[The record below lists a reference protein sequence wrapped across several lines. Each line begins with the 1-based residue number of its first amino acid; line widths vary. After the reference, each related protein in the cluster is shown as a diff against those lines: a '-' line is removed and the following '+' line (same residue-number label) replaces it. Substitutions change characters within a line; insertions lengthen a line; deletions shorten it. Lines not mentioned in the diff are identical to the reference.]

1 VCTTTGTIQAV
12 PVVASAE
19 ETGPML
25 TVPLEPVDHVSVT
38 MLVDNV
44 ADLLAVDTGPA
55 RRPFIGD
62 ATRGSSPLFE
72 DGWLYEGLVAEHGFS
87 VLVTVERGG
96 AQRRI
101 LFGAGL
107 SPDALVTNMRRMG
120 LDRVTSRSSCS
131 ATGTPTTPP
140 AWTASSAP

>member
-1 VCTTTGTIQAV
+1 MSASRCWSTTSPTCSRWTRGRPGARS
-12 PVVASAE
+12 SA
-19 ETGPML
+19 
-25 TVPLEPVDHVSVT
+25 
-38 MLVDNV
+38 
-44 ADLLAVDTGPA
+44 A
-55 RRPFIGD
+55 

-101 LFGAGL
+101 LFDAGL